1 MKGPTPPKEELSPT
15 PSTEAGTESQEEE
28 EKKEEYGD
36 HDELLL
42 AIQKKDSDASLI
54 IAQNEIDIL
63 SAELDYA
70 LRALAGSKGTID
82 DLTSALKSKE
92 SSLAKLQLHYDL
104 LTAEI

>member
-42 AIQKKDSDASLI
+42 AI
-54 IAQNEIDIL
+54 
-63 SAELDYA
+63 
-70 LRALAGSKGTID
+70 
-82 DLTSALKSKE
+82 
-92 SSLAKLQLHYDL
+92 
-104 LTAEI
+104 